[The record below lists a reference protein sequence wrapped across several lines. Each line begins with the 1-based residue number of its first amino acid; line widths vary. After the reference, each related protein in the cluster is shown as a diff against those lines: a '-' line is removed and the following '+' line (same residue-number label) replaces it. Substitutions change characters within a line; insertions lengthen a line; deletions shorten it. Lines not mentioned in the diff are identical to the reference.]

1 LVHYNLED
9 FMSLKGY
16 SSVPSED
23 FVAFPH
29 DLDAAP
35 TWRDT
40 QAAPLDPAGVI
51 DAAAILSS
59 PLNSVLKT
67 LLLYA
72 VGLVTAAVKG
82 TPSLA
87 AAADEGY
94 DRPQRLLK
102 LDLERALLSLDPA
115 VVQAGQ
121 TLKAA
126 LTLGDGSAQTNL
138 TYDREVTFGRQQI
151 TLAARA
157 DLAPLVHLLNLQPL
171 LAEIQAATERL
182 AVFAGRADQDPS
194 LSAYTRLK
202 SARTQCARIF
212 NAVHLTLQALQGA
225 AATPAA
231 RDHISALL
239 APLEALL
246 TRNPRPAPKVAA
258 TQPPSDPF

>member
-1 LVHYNLED
+1 
-9 FMSLKGY
+9 MSLKGY

-40 QAAPLDPAGVI
+40 QAAPFGLTGVI
-51 DAAAILSS
+51 DAHVILSS
-59 PLNSVLKT
+59 PLNSVLKA

-82 TPSLA
+82 NPSLA
-87 AAADEGY
+87 VTANEGY

-115 VVQAGQ
+115 VVKAAQ

-126 LTLGDGSAQTNL
+126 LTLGDGSAQTML
-138 TYDREVTFGRQQI
+138 TYDRKVTFGRQQVA
-151 TLAARA
+151 LCARA
-157 DLAPLVHLLNLQPL
+157 DLAPLIQVLNLQPL

-182 AVFAGRADQDPS
+182 AVFAGRADQGSS
-194 LSAYTRLK
+194 LSASVRLRA
-202 SARTQCARIF
+202 ARTQCALIF
-212 NAVHLTLQALQGA
+212 NAVHLTLQALQGVTT
-225 AATPAA
+225 TPAA
-231 RDHISALL
+231 RDHVASLLSPLQALL
-239 APLEALL
+239 A
-246 TRNPRPAPKVAA
+246 RKSAA
-258 TQPPSDPF
+258 TQTPSNPT